1 MVQELARKNIIS
13 ILPEGGTTNLPTMK
27 IEQPLTSKDIVNSSE
42 ADYHFF
48 IQLEKQGV
56 YLNKDQIEAVRH
68 GDGPALVIAG
78 AGAGKT
84 SVLISRTGYLI
95 QQMKIS
101 PYHILLVT
109 FTKKAAEEMEDR
121 ISILTGIQ
129 PSRNG
134 LTIGTFHSIF
144 LKLLRAKGFNQTIL
158 SNEKYKHTAMKMI
171 LKGSGV
177 ARDMEPET
185 LLSLLSHYK
194 SHDKKVGDLPERT
207 STEKE
212 IKRVL
217 IQYEKWKSEQNYMD
231 FDDILELSLDLL
243 QQDETILQ
251 QMRARFTHILCDEF
265 QDTNPVQYELI
276 KLLAEP
282 TKNLFVVGDD
292 DQTIY
297 SFNGANQ
304 EHLLNFHR
312 DFPGCNVKKLT
323 INYRSS
329 NHILT
334 LGNEIIQNNTYR
346 HQKKLKAIREAVEKP
361 LFLRP
366 DTTDEEA
373 EWVLDQIR
381 SDVKFKGKE
390 YRDFAILYR
399 TASNSRSMFEQF
411 VLKEIP
417 FSTYQT
423 QELFYQQSTIKI
435 ALDYLRLSLYPKNL
449 EALRNILPT
458 LYVNREKAFS
468 YISDSQ
474 RRNPIDYPLEHL
486 LNWEGIREF
495 QRFKLKERISLI
507 NSLSIY
513 SPLNGIK
520 KIREFYDRYL
530 EADEVKV
537 STIHQ
542 ETLKEMLAEL
552 ESSAKRFGTVAELLS
567 FVDHLIEK
575 HQTLIKNQN
584 GEGVQLLTIHKSKGL
599 EFKTVFLIGASEK
612 ILPHSSALDINNRT
626 DLVIE
631 KKKELKQQLLAI
643 EEERRLAYVAVTRA
657 IDELYISSPK
667 VYRGE
672 KLEVSRFFREPFR
685 GGDNVSNLKN
695 GTKSST
701 STNLSTDKAIV
712 WDCQN
717 MECIGWKRITDEVT
731 SPTCALCHSSMV
743 KKERMIRSRI

>member
-1 MVQELARKNIIS
+1 
-13 ILPEGGTTNLPTMK
+13 
-27 IEQPLTSKDIVNSSE
+27 
-42 ADYHFF
+42 
-48 IQLEKQGV
+48 
-56 YLNKDQIEAVRH
+56 
-68 GDGPALVIAG
+68 
-78 AGAGKT
+78 
-84 SVLISRTGYLI
+84 
-95 QQMKIS
+95 
-101 PYHILLVT
+101 
-109 FTKKAAEEMEDR
+109 
-121 ISILTGIQ
+121 
-129 PSRNG
+129 
-134 LTIGTFHSIF
+134 
-144 LKLLRAKGFNQTIL
+144 
-158 SNEKYKHTAMKMI
+158 MI

-381 SDVKFKGKE
+381 SDVKLKGKN
-390 YRDFAILYR
+390 
-399 TASNSRSMFEQF
+399 T
-411 VLKEIP
+411 V
-417 FSTYQT
+417 
-423 QELFYQQSTIKI
+423 
-435 ALDYLRLSLYPKNL
+435 
-449 EALRNILPT
+449 ILPSFIEQQVIVAPCLNN
-458 LYVNREKAFS
+458 LY
-468 YISDSQ
+468 
-474 RRNPIDYPLEHL
+474 
-486 LNWEGIREF
+486 
-495 QRFKLKERISLI
+495 
-507 NSLSIY
+507 
-513 SPLNGIK
+513 
-520 KIREFYDRYL
+520 
-530 EADEVKV
+530 
-537 STIHQ
+537 
-542 ETLKEMLAEL
+542 
-552 ESSAKRFGTVAELLS
+552 
-567 FVDHLIEK
+567 
-575 HQTLIKNQN
+575 
-584 GEGVQLLTIHKSKGL
+584 
-599 EFKTVFLIGASEK
+599 
-612 ILPHSSALDINNRT
+612 
-626 DLVIE
+626 
-631 KKKELKQQLLAI
+631 
-643 EEERRLAYVAVTRA
+643 
-657 IDELYISSPK
+657 
-667 VYRGE
+667 
-672 KLEVSRFFREPFR
+672 
-685 GGDNVSNLKN
+685 
-695 GTKSST
+695 
-701 STNLSTDKAIV
+701 
-712 WDCQN
+712 
-717 MECIGWKRITDEVT
+717 
-731 SPTCALCHSSMV
+731 
-743 KKERMIRSRI
+743 